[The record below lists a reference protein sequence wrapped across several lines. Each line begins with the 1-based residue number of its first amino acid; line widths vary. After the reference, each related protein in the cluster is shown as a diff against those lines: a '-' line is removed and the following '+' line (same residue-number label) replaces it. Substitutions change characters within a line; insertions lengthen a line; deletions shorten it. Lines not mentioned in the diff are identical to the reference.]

1 MKTCG
6 SSRHEGERELDD
18 SHFAPCELKKKG
30 NGTCRDCVRKQTKAW
45 REQNSVRSKELYAKS
60 YDKNKETILEK
71 SRANQHLNNEYS
83 KVYRQKNK
91 QQRYESGKKWRDAN
105 KDRIRFYAN
114 ARRAMKLQATPKWA
128 EAEWEQILAL
138 YAEAQRL
145 EQETGIKYHVDHI
158 IPLQSELVC
167 GLHCLSNLRVIT
179 QKENNQ
185 KNNKLLDEFVTPDS

>member
-1 MKTCG
+1 M
-6 SSRHEGERELDD
+6 DD

-30 NGTCRDCVRKQTKAW
+30 NGTCRDCVRKQARAW
-45 REQNSVRSKELYAKS
+45 REQNSARSKELYAKS
-60 YDKNKETILEK
+60 YNKNKEAILEK
-71 SRANQHLNNEYS
+71 SRANQHINNEHS

-128 EAEWEQILAL
+128 EEEWEQILAL

-185 KNNKLLDEFVTPDS
+185 KNNKLLDEFVTPDP